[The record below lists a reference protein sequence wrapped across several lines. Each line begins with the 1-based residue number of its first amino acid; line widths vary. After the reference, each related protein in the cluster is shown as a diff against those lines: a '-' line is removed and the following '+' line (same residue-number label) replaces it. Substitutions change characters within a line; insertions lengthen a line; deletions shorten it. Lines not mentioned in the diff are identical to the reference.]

1 MGMERLTRRSTKFG
15 DPFGRDP
22 PPKAFYHPSK
32 QKKLGKQQKEITL
45 SPAHDDSKARRCS
58 PSEEMFLK
66 GTNIFSSVKT
76 PPERSDHSSQFD
88 ESWPSSDRP
97 FSSSPESGV
106 HRTMLDSLSQLKSA
120 LDRSDGQSGKSAEA
134 RNQTRE
140 TTTERGSVLQSYI
153 DRFRYG
159 VPMSRAERSQK
170 DSSRPD
176 FWWLAHSP
184 PTPSDTSTPK
194 DDLHPRSR
202 KFTDQGEKGKSNTD
216 KTNPR
221 RGDMTGSVMTLQGL
235 SEPALDD
242 VTQKLQERA
251 ARLLEESGSS
261 LHSSEPAVST
271 DGLGTTSGTAGSSFE
286 EAPYQPMFTR
296 LHDPVSQP
304 NVHSAPIKLQRPSR
318 PEEDILYQWRLR
330 RKMETAQQSHPGLN
344 VKVTGS
350 NKDIDS
356 KLDAFRR
363 RLTTAVDPGPTTA
376 IPTGTHMKAA
386 PIETVPQEITPRVT
400 SHSHASTS
408 VHFTSAP
415 STDKVDA
422 QVQTRKSLEALQ
434 PETTPIHTPPRKLSS
449 SKPEIAS
456 PTLHHHKHSEGKTD
470 PHLHLMCDLLPCPHA
485 HKYSRKYLELYKH
498 SSEVAESEDMSSD
511 QTSVQYKQFLQAEK
525 PHSEEKRSGH
535 KHDSVRTKPKGD
547 EEQDE
552 DDETGSGDEGHV
564 KLEVLDVLDL
574 SDSDRPS
581 SRIQNKG
588 RQLRS
593 SNNEKGGNYS
603 GEGRRPLQQRQH
615 KRSDL
620 EKRDERQ
627 DERRTKDGSSGNVH
641 DSTDSKGKA
650 EEKRVESGRVR
661 GGLPRPSHASSPARK
676 PQSVS
681 SAIGQTVS
689 EHLFV
694 GSSSCVLSSVD
705 SWASAADQSQTS
717 SMSAAQHRP
726 QTPPTSS
733 DPVTSEVPPIADQ
746 PGLEAPTKQASQGE
760 DQTEVKDPVPASQGD
775 TNEEYESDGD
785 FPDDHLLQMLRQ
797 QRAEYEIKLR
807 QIDDLLQQSSFTQ
820 R

>member
-1 MGMERLTRRSTKFG
+1 MGMEKLTHRSTKFG

-22 PPKAFYHPSK
+22 SPKAFYHPSK
-32 QKKLGKQQKEITL
+32 QKKLGKKQKEITL
-45 SPAHDDSKARRCS
+45 SPARDDSKARRHS

-97 FSSSPESGV
+97 FSSSPESGG

-120 LDRSDGQSGKSAEA
+120 LDRTDRQSGKSAEE

-140 TTTERGSVLQSYI
+140 TTAERGSVLQNYI

-170 DSSRPD
+170 VSSKPD

-202 KFTDQGEKGKSNTD
+202 QFTDQGRERMVPSSRD
-216 KTNPR
+216 KTGR
-221 RGDMTGSVMTLQGL
+221 VMTLHGL

-242 VTQKLQERA
+242 VTRKLQERA

-271 DGLGTTSGTAGSSFE
+271 DGLGTTSGTAGSSFD
-286 EAPYQPMFTR
+286 EAPYRPLFTR
-296 LHDPVSQP
+296 LHDPISQP
-304 NVHSAPIKLQRPSR
+304 DVRSAPVKLQRPSR

-330 RKMETAQQSHPGLN
+330 RKMETAQQGHPLLE

-363 RLTTAVDPGPTTA
+363 RLTGVVDPGPTTA
-376 IPTGTHMKAA
+376 IPTGTLREPT
-386 PIETVPQEITPRVT
+386 PIETDPQEITPRVT
-400 SHSHASTS
+400 SHSHASSS
-408 VHFTSAP
+408 VHFTPAP

-434 PETTPIHTPPRKLSS
+434 PKNSPVHTPPRKPSS

-456 PTLHHHKHSEGKTD
+456 PTLHRHKHSEGKTD

-485 HKYSRKYLELYKH
+485 DKYSRKYPELYKQ
-498 SSEVAESEDMSSD
+498 SSEISESEEMSSD
-511 QTSVQYKQFLQAEK
+511 QTNVQYKQFLQAEK
-525 PHSEEKRSGH
+525 PHSEEKRSRH
-535 KHDSVRTKPKGD
+535 KHDSGRTKPKDD
-547 EEQDE
+547 EELDE
-552 DDETGSGDEGHV
+552 DDEAGSADEEQV
-564 KLEVLDVLDL
+564 KIEVSDVLDL
-574 SDSDRPS
+574 SDSDKPS
-581 SRIQNKG
+581 SGTQRKG
-588 RQLRS
+588 RQLRLS
-593 SNNEKGGNYS
+593 DNDKGGNYS
-603 GEGRRPLQQRQH
+603 VEGRRHLQQKQH
-615 KRSDL
+615 KHREL
-620 EKRDERQ
+620 EKRDGH
-627 DERRTKDGSSGNVH
+627 ERRGERSTREGPSGYVH
-641 DSTDSKGKA
+641 DSTDSRRTA
-650 EEKRVESGRVR
+650 EVKRVVSGMVK
-661 GGLPRPSHASSPARK
+661 GGLPRPSHSSSPARK

-689 EHLFV
+689 EHLFE

-705 SWASAADQSQTS
+705 SWASVPDQLQTP
-717 SMSAAQHRP
+717 SMSPAQHRP

-733 DPVTSEVPPIADQ
+733 DPPRSEVPPMADL
-746 PGLEAPTKQASQGE
+746 PDLEAPTKQTTQGE
-760 DQTEVKDPVPASQGD
+760 GQTGVKEPVPASQDD

-807 QIDDLLQQSSFTQ
+807 QIDDLLQQSSFAQ